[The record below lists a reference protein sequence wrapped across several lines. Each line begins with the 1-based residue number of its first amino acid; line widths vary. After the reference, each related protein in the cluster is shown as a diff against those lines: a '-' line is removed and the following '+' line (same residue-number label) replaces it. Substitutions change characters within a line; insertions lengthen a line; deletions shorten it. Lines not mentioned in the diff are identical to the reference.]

1 MSATM
6 VPPNRQEQLDAMKER
21 IVNNMINNQAWK
33 DGCWLGVSM
42 GALLVGLAWGA
53 VAGYNIYRDREN
65 YRSTTGLMVLQLRN
79 QDGTI
84 AEFYNHTGTPLDDLR
99 APLGVETDRAHSM
112 VTSCIDFAAR
122 ADKRAVRL
130 ERKWRA
136 TP

>member
-1 MSATM
+1 MSDERKARM
-6 VPPNRQEQLDAMKER
+6 VQESRR
-21 IVNNMINNQAWK
+21 IQRHDVWK
-33 DGCWLGVSM
+33 DGVWAGIIIGVV
-42 GALLVGLAWGA
+42 LVGLAWCA
-53 VAGYNIYRDREN
+53 SAGYNIYRARED

-84 AEFYNHTGTPLDDLR
+84 AEFYNHTGEPLDDLR

-130 ERKWRA
+130 ERGVFPKGGDL
-136 TP
+136 PE